1 MRIVHINYA
10 NSTKTVQNYCF
21 FPKYANFDVLS
32 AFFCYKMAV
41 LIVFLPTWLCI
52 FQTLFL
58 PFSRLRQ
65 KDGNETAKGN
75 AFVVPLYNPTILRIF
90 AVRFLWYS
98 IWNRVNMDFLD
109 QLNESQRAAVEYIDG
124 PELVIAGAG
133 SGKTRV
139 LTYKIAYLLQKGVR
153 ASNILALT
161 FTNKAAREMKERIA
175 RLVPAADARYLW
187 MGTFHSVC
195 ARLLRTEAERL
206 GFTRDFSIYDTADS
220 KSLLKQILKEQQLDE
235 KIYKVGDVLGRIST
249 AKNMLISPDEY
260 AHSHDFYKADSEVR
274 MYKMAE
280 VYQAYQVRL
289 KAANAMD
296 FDDLLINMNALME
309 QDAEVR
315 DKYQQ
320 AFQYVLVDEYQD
332 TNYVQYLLVKHLAEP
347 QNRICVVGDD
357 AQSIY
362 SFRGADIRNILGF
375 QRDYPHSHLYK
386 LERNYRS
393 TQTIVNAAN
402 SLIHHN
408 EHQIPKEVYSEKE
421 EGQRIDLNAY
431 MSDRDEGEAVAKAI
445 SKDHT
450 LLRRDYN
457 DMAIL
462 YRTNAQSRAFEN
474 ELRKRNIP
482 YRIYGGTSFY
492 QRKEIKDA
500 IAYFRLA
507 VNPLDNE
514 ALLRVINFP
523 SRGIGDTTLRKV
535 SDTAIIHGISMM
547 DVVTHPLECSLP
559 VQGATAKKLILF
571 SDLIARLREAAETK
585 DAYEFAEMALGQSGV
600 RTAAMLDRTPE
611 GIDRAENLQ
620 ELLNGIH
627 EFVDKRTEE
636 GVSFTPITD
645 FLAEVSLLTDQD
657 ENLADQTSRVTLM
670 TIHAAKGLEFPIVYV
685 VGMEEN
691 LFPSQYCVKPSEIEE
706 ERRLLYVAITR
717 AMECCHMS
725 YARQRFRNGQ
735 VTFTS
740 PSRFLN
746 DIDRHYLEVAAP
758 PAAQPLYDRPRWGNN
773 TWTDDDDNYTKLTFS
788 KPLKP
793 VKAAMNIGQIA
804 DTDYPSGSRVYHRVF
819 GEGTVQRVYCENDN
833 DKIDILFDT
842 KGQKTLLLTYAKLEK
857 R

>member
-1 MRIVHINYA
+1 MN
-10 NSTKTVQNYCF
+10 
-21 FPKYANFDVLS
+21 
-32 AFFCYKMAV
+32 
-41 LIVFLPTWLCI
+41 
-52 FQTLFL
+52 
-58 PFSRLRQ
+58 
-65 KDGNETAKGN
+65 
-75 AFVVPLYNPTILRIF
+75 
-90 AVRFLWYS
+90 
-98 IWNRVNMDFLD
+98 FLD

-139 LTYKIAYLLQKGVR
+139 LTYKIAYLLQKGVH

-220 KSLLKQILKEQQLDE
+220 KSVLKQILKEQQLDE
-235 KIYKVGDVLGRIST
+235 KIYKVGNVLGRIST

-260 AHSHDFYKADSEVR
+260 AHNHDFDKADSEVR

-450 LLRRDYN
+450 LLCRDYN

-514 ALLRVINFP
+514 ALLRIINFP

-627 EFVDKRTEE
+627 EFVDKRTGE

-773 TWTDDDDNYTKLTFS
+773 TWTDDDDNYTKPTFS

-819 GEGTVQRVYCENDN
+819 GEGIVQRVYCENDN